1 MNIGDRI
8 HGCPTNPALVF
19 VKPNGHATVI
29 TYSQLEERIDNCRA
43 WLRELGFARGDSL
56 ALLADNSD
64 AFVIAWYAALRE
76 GLVVVPVNH
85 KLLLPTIT
93 HIIKD
98 SGAVGVLV
106 DQYHADK
113 VPACFLSAAIT
124 PPKAGLQDRR
134 PSQMMENSDRA
145 VVLYTSGST
154 GMPKG
159 VPMDH
164 SGYNWTIDT
173 RLKGDVHHHHR
184 LLVAAPLYHINAL
197 GAVTFALAAGACVV
211 LLQRFE
217 AKVYLQAID
226 RHRCTW
232 LTSVPAMLAMVVR
245 ESEALSETD
254 LSSVQS
260 VRMGS
265 SPVSDKLFAQVRA
278 VFGEHAVISNAYGTT
293 EGGPLVFGASPEGKQ
308 PPVGSVG
315 WPLAGVHAKLVD
327 AQGNESAE
335 CGELVHKTPATM
347 KGYLNLPDKTQQ
359 VLSADGWYS
368 TGDIFRRD
376 EQGAYWF
383 VSRVDDMFVCGG
395 ENLHPQEVERV
406 LEMHA
411 DVQQVCVVPI
421 ADEIKGAKP
430 VAFIVK
436 HPGAEVSAEELK
448 LYALSNGPAYQHPRH
463 IFFVDRLP
471 LAGTNKIDRKE
482 LMKQAQENL
491 E

>member
-8 HGCPTNPALVF
+8 HGCPTNSALVF

-43 WLRELGFARGDSL
+43 WLRELGFTRGDSL

-76 GLVVVPVNH
+76 GLAVVPVNH
-85 KLLLPTIT
+85 KLLLPAIT

-106 DQYHADK
+106 DQHHADK

-134 PSQMMENSDRA
+134 PSQIMENADRA

-217 AKVYLQAID
+217 AKVYLQAIE

-278 VFGEHAVISNAYGTT
+278 VFGEHVVISNAYGTT

-315 WPLAGVHAKLVD
+315 WPLVGVHAKLVD

-359 VLSADGWYS
+359 VLSTDGWYS

-448 LYALSNGPAYQHPRH
+448 LYALSNGPSYQHPRH
-463 IFFVDRLP
+463 IFFVDQLP

>member
-8 HGCPTNPALVF
+8 HGRPGDPALVF
-19 VKPNGHATVI
+19 VTPDGQATAMS
-29 TYSQLEERIDNCRA
+29 YAQLEERIATCRA
-43 WLRELGFARGDSL
+43 WLRELRFARGDSL

-76 GLVVVPVNH
+76 GLAVVPVNH
-85 KLLLPTIT
+85 KLPAASIA
-93 HIIKD
+93 HILKD
-98 SGAVGVLV
+98 SGAAGVLV
-106 DQYHADK
+106 DQHHADK
-113 VPACFLSAAIT
+113 VPAGFLSAALT
-124 PPKAGLQDRR
+124 PPNAGPQDRR
-134 PSQMMENSDRA
+134 PSQAMDPADRA

-164 SGYNWTIDT
+164 FGYGWTIDT
-173 RLKGDVHHHHR
+173 RLKGGPHDHHR

-197 GAVTFALAAGACVV
+197 GAITFALAAGACAV
-211 LLQRFE
+211 LLQRFD
-217 AKVYLQAID
+217 ARLYLQAID
-226 RHRCTW
+226 RQRCTW

-245 ESEALSETD
+245 ETEALRESD

-265 SPVSDKLFAQVRA
+265 SPVSDKLIVQVRA
-278 VFGEHAVISNAYGTT
+278 VFGEHALISNAYGTT
-293 EGGPLVFGASPEGKQ
+293 EGGPLVFGASPEGKR
-308 PPVGSVG
+308 PPPGAAG
-315 WPLAGVHAKLVD
+315 WPLPGVHAKLVD

-335 CGELVHKTPATM
+335 RGELVHKTPATM

-368 TGDIFRRD
+368 TSDIFRRD
-376 EQGAYWF
+376 EEGAFWF

-395 ENLHPQEVERV
+395 ENVHPQEVERV

-411 DVQQVCVVPI
+411 GVQQACVVPI

-430 VAFIVK
+430 VAFVVRR
-436 HPGAEVSAEELK
+436 PGAQVSADELRQF
-448 LYALSNGPAYQHPRH
+448 ALSNGPSYQHPRH
-463 IFFVDRLP
+463 IFFVDRMP

-482 LMKQAQENL
+482 LMKQAQVNL

>member
-1 MNIGDRI
+1 
-8 HGCPTNPALVF
+8 
-19 VKPNGHATVI
+19 
-29 TYSQLEERIDNCRA
+29 
-43 WLRELGFARGDSL
+43 
-56 ALLADNSD
+56 
-64 AFVIAWYAALRE
+64 
-76 GLVVVPVNH
+76 
-85 KLLLPTIT
+85 
-93 HIIKD
+93 
-98 SGAVGVLV
+98 
-106 DQYHADK
+106 
-113 VPACFLSAAIT
+113 
-124 PPKAGLQDRR
+124 
-134 PSQMMENSDRA
+134 MENADRA

-164 SGYNWTIDT
+164 YGYNWTIDT
-173 RLKGDVHHHHR
+173 RLKGDVHHRHR

-217 AKVYLQAID
+217 AKVYLQAIE

-245 ESEALSETD
+245 ESEALRETD

-278 VFGEHAVISNAYGTT
+278 VFGEHAVVSNAYGTT

-347 KGYLNLPDKTQQ
+347 KGYL
-359 VLSADGWYS
+359 
-368 TGDIFRRD
+368 
-376 EQGAYWF
+376 
-383 VSRVDDMFVCGG
+383 SRLTYF
-395 ENLHPQEVERV
+395 
-406 LEMHA
+406 
-411 DVQQVCVVPI
+411 
-421 ADEIKGAKP
+421 
-430 VAFIVK
+430 
-436 HPGAEVSAEELK
+436 S
-448 LYALSNGPAYQHPRH
+448 YALSYSEIQQLFSEGPSSSMDSDVMDSSAAPYL
-463 IFFVDRLP
+463 DD
-471 LAGTNKIDRKE
+471 TWWTK
-482 LMKQAQENL
+482 
-491 E
+491 